1 MARMREIGA
10 SFDKGYRDDL
20 NYNFGLLEALIGE
33 ASGLTDALRQEML
46 NYINNLQQ
54 QIDMLTGE
62 NIGELLERLNDSIQQ
77 ALTAAQEAR
86 TAKTAT
92 EEATALATTATE
104 LANAS
109 ALLADEKANYA
120 NEKAVLAQNAADNA
134 NQEASN
140 LSQLKIDVVQAT
152 QDANTA
158 TGNANQA
165 TQAAQTATDAIY
177 VVLPNVTGL
186 VNLKEWT
193 IETQY
198 KKNNFVTLEGNGYM
212 ALRDNKGV
220 RPPSLPVLSNADWAM
235 FVQKGEKGEQGTGVR
250 ILGTLLDESAL
261 PSIGEPGDAYLI
273 NGDLYVWSDTTI
285 DWTNVG
291 TIKGPKGDTGPQG
304 PQGEQ
309 GPPGQDADLTEV
321 NQEIANLQQT
331 VTDNKTEVTEHL
343 GHDVLSENGAHGI
356 RYFNNELAV
365 EDEQGQWVTVET
377 GGAELYQNNVM
388 REETSNAIGSNTFSK
403 STLFASIVN
412 SVDAAN
418 NKLTLWNTEGISVSD
433 AVKLKRNDSVILE
446 DATIIAISGQV
457 ITISTLVTL
466 DTTITHVF
474 KLGGSKTNQNAEG
487 LKTVSSGSNS
497 HAEGMSTVAFGD
509 NSHAEGMETYTSG
522 TASHA
527 EGRFTKATGF
537 AAHAEG
543 LNTKATGNRAHAEGA
558 YTEAIGD
565 DSHAEGQ
572 GSKAA
577 GAYSHAEGSY
587 TEATGAYSHAEGQ
600 TSVTIGEASHA
611 EGYKTRAEGH
621 YSHTEGSNTKATA
634 NSAHAEG
641 AYTEATGNYSHA
653 EGNRTKAK
661 GEYSHSSGDTT
672 TADVFASTAIGRYN
686 KVMSGSPTIAV
697 ATDDAFVIGNGT
709 SPTSLSNA
717 LRVRFNGST
726 YGMGAW
732 NSTGADYA
740 EFFEWSDGNVDNED
754 RVGFVVALDG
764 DKIRKATAEDTYLL
778 GIISANPSVIG
789 DSHQDDWNNKYV
801 ADEWGRIQ
809 YHWIEVEYEEL
820 MTVPTEDGVHNETVI
835 KTRQDY
841 VPILNPDWNNDE
853 EYIPREQRKEWD
865 TVGLIGKLL
874 VRDDGTCEV
883 NSYAKVG
890 AEEGTLTA
898 SNYRT
903 DMRVIERVAP
913 NIVRVFIK

>member
-1 MARMREIGA
+1 MAQYGTIITNIGLAQIANAQITQTKVGLEYIALGDGNGAHYVPKQNQTALVHEVWRGPIAELSIDPTNSNRIIIDAVIPVTAGGFTIREIGI
-10 SFDKGYRDDL
+10 FDDK
-20 NYNFGLLEALIGE
+20 
-33 ASGLTDALRQEML
+33 
-46 NYINNLQQ
+46 NNLIAVGQYPEKYKPQ
-54 QIDMLTGE
+54 LSEGVSEETLIHFVIETNNADVVKLTIDPTVIIASRNYVDGKVA
-62 NIGELLERLNDSIQQ
+62 RVQT
-77 ALTAAQEAR
+77 ALT
-86 TAKTAT
+86 
-92 EEATALATTATE
+92 
-104 LANAS
+104 
-109 ALLADEKANYA
+109 
-120 NEKAVLAQNAADNA
+120 
-134 NQEASN
+134 
-140 LSQLKIDVVQAT
+140 
-152 QDANTA
+152 
-158 TGNANQA
+158 
-165 TQAAQTATDAIY
+165 
-177 VVLPNVTGL
+177 
-186 VNLKEWT
+186 
-193 IETQY
+193 
-198 KKNNFVTLEGNGYM
+198 
-212 ALRDNKGV
+212 
-220 RPPSLPVLSNADWAM
+220 
-235 FVQKGEKGEQGTGVR
+235 
-250 ILGTLLDESAL
+250 
-261 PSIGEPGDAYLI
+261 
-273 NGDLYVWSDTTI
+273 
-285 DWTNVG
+285 
-291 TIKGPKGDTGPQG
+291 
-304 PQGEQ
+304 
-309 GPPGQDADLTEV
+309 
-321 NQEIANLQQT
+321 
-331 VTDNKTEVTEHL
+331 EHS

>member
-1 MARMREIGA
+1 M
-10 SFDKGYRDDL
+10 SVY
-20 NYNFGLLEALIGE
+20 LE
-33 ASGLTDALRQEML
+33 EML
-46 NYINNLQQ
+46 SGWDQQERNKVNENWRRIMATFTNLQR
-54 QIDMLTGE
+54 QINILAGGE
-62 NIGELLERLNDSIQQ
+62 EVNELLQRLNDAVDSATI
-77 ALTAAQEAR
+77 AVQEAID
-86 TAKTAT
+86 
-92 EEATALATTATE
+92 
-104 LANAS
+104 AN
-109 ALLADEKANYA
+109 NT
-120 NEKAVLAQNAADNA
+120 
-134 NQEASN
+134 
-140 LSQLKIDVVQAT
+140 AT
-152 QDANTA
+152 QDAITENNTA
-158 TGNANQA
+158 LQIALDKVADKLLEVNQA
-165 TQAAQTATDAIY
+165 IENADTSAEGANAAKQGALDATEQAQTAISSMRSLIDNTVHRGIW
-177 VVLPNVTGL
+177 NNT
-186 VNLKEWT
+186 
-193 IETQY
+193 TQY
-198 KKNNFVTLEGNGYM
+198 FKNNMATYNGSAFIALQDNVDKTPPTL
-212 ALRDNKGV
+212 
-220 RPPSLPVLSNADWAM
+220 PTQSNAYWSLFA
-235 FVQKGEKGEQGTGVR
+235 EKGGTGATGPEGRPGKDGKDGTGVN
-250 ILGTLLDESAL
+250 IIGSLASEAEL
-261 PSIGEPGDAYLI
+261 PQTGSPGDAYMI
-273 NGDLYVWSDTTI
+273 GGDLYVWQANLNN
-285 DWTNVG
+285 WKNVG
-291 TIKGPKGDTGPQG
+291 PIQGPEGKSAYDLAVQNGFVGTMEEWLESLKGGIGPPGPDGPQG
-304 PQGEQ
+304 P
-309 GPPGQDADLTEV
+309 PGKDADLTEV
-321 NQEIANLQQT
+321 NQEIANIKQT

-343 GHDVLSENGAHGI
+343 GQDVLSEDGAHGI
-356 RYFNNELAV
+356 RYFNGELSV
-365 EDEQGQWVTVET
+365 KNDEDQWEVVET
-377 GGAELYQNNVM
+377 GGAEMYQNYVM
-388 REETSNAIGSNTFSK
+388 REEMSNALGSNTFSQ
-403 STLFASIVN
+403 STTFASIVN

-446 DATIIAISGQV
+446 DATVIAISGQV
-457 ITISTLVTL
+457 ITISTLATL
-466 DTTITHVF
+466 DTSITHVF

-497 HAEGMSTVAFGD
+497 HAEGLSTVAFGD

-543 LNTKATGNRAHAEGA
+543 LGTKATGNRAHAEGA

-577 GAYSHAEGSY
+577 GAYSHSEGSY

-600 TSVTIGEASHA
+600 VTVAIGEASHA

-641 AYTEATGNYSHA
+641 YLTEATGNYSHA

-672 TADVFASTAIGRYN
+672 TADVYASTAIGRYN
-686 KVMSGSPTIAV
+686 KVMSGSHSLAV

-717 LRVRFNGST
+717 LRVRFNGNT

-740 EFFEWSDGNVDNED
+740 EFFEWLDGNVDNED

-764 DKIRKATAEDTYLL
+764 DKIRKATADDTYLL

-789 DSHQDDWNNKYV
+789 DSHQDDWNNKFV
-801 ADEWGRIQ
+801 TDEWGRIQ
-809 YHWIEVEYEEL
+809 YHWVDVEYEEL
-820 MTVPTEDGVHNETVI
+820 ITVQTEDGVHNETII

-853 EYIPREQRKEWD
+853 EYTPREQRKEWD

-890 AEEGTLTA
+890 AEEGMLTA
-898 SNYRT
+898 SNERT

>member
-1 MARMREIGA
+1 MRVVG
-10 SFDKGYRDDL
+10 SSLDKGYRDDL

-33 ASGLTDALRQEML
+33 ANGLTDNLREEML
-46 NYINNLQQ
+46 EKVNNLQQ

-109 ALLADEKANYA
+109 ALLAEEKANYA
-120 NEKAVLAQNAADNA
+120 NEKAVLAQEAADNA

-165 TQAAQTATDAIY
+165 TQAAQTATDAIN

-186 VNLKEWT
+186 VNLKEWS

-220 RPPSLPVLSNADWAM
+220 KPPSFPVLSNADWAM

-250 ILGTLLDESAL
+250 ILGTLPDESAL
-261 PSIGEPGDAYLI
+261 PPLGEPGDAYLI
-273 NGDLYVWSDTTI
+273 NGDLYVWSDTTN

-321 NQEIANLQQT
+321 NQEIANLQQS
-331 VTDNKTEVTEHL
+331 VTNNQQVVTEHL
-343 GHDVLSENGAHGI
+343 GQDVLSEDGAHGI
-356 RYFNNELAV
+356 RFFNDQLAV
-365 EDEQGQWVTVET
+365 KDKDNQDQWNVVELGGSGEVYQENVTMNDKANALGYATFAGSVTYVSRNGYVNPATNQIVVVDST
-377 GGAELYQNNVM
+377 GLATGDSIILKYNTGA
-388 REETSNAIGSNTFSK
+388 
-403 STLFASIVN
+403 
-412 SVDAAN
+412 
-418 NKLTLWNTEGISVSD
+418 
-433 AVKLKRNDSVILE
+433 LE
-446 DATIIAISGQV
+446 NATITEMTAIDAKGVS
-457 ITISTLVTL
+457 
-466 DTTITHVF
+466 TITVSTTAVLSQNITHIM
-474 KLGGSKTNQNAEG
+474 KLGGTDTIQMAEG
-487 LKTVSSGSNS
+487 Y
-497 HAEGMSTVAFGD
+497 STVA
-509 NSHAEGMETYTSG
+509 SG
-522 TASHA
+522 
-527 EGRFTKATGF
+527 K
-537 AAHAEG
+537 
-543 LNTKATGNRAHAEGA
+543 
-558 YTEAIGD
+558 
-565 DSHAEGQ
+565 
-572 GSKAA
+572 
-577 GAYSHAEGSY
+577 YSHAEGSY
-587 TEATGAYSHAEGQ
+587 TTARGQRSHAEGYATTAKGDGSHAEGNSTFAAGSNSHAEGQ
-600 TSVTIGEASHA
+600 SSIASGSSSHA
-611 EGYKTRAEGH
+611 EGTTTLATGANSHAEGNN
-621 YSHTEGSNTKATA
+621 TEATSA
-634 NSAHAEG
+634 NAHAEG
-641 AYTEATGNYSHA
+641 SGTKATGHTSHAEGGYTIAAGQSSHAEGNGSYANGNYSHA
-653 EGNRTKAK
+653 EGANTIAF
-661 GEYSHSSGDTT
+661 GESSHAEGDGTTAEGSHSHAEGLGTL
-672 TADVFASTAIGRYN
+672 AGVFASHAQGRYN
-686 KVMSGSPTIAV
+686 KQMTGLGTSVV
-697 ATDDAFVIGNGT
+697 QTDDAFVIGNGFG
-709 SPTSLSNA
+709 PTGRGNA
-717 LRVRFNGST
+717 FRVRFNGST
-726 YGMGAW
+726 YGVGAW

-740 EFFEWSDGNVDNED
+740 EFFEWLDGNVDVED
-754 RVGFVVALDG
+754 RVGFVVTLEG
-764 DKIRKATAEDTYLL
+764 DKIRKATADDSYIL

-801 ADEWGRIQ
+801 TDEWGRIQ
-809 YHWIEVEYEEL
+809 YHWIDVEYEEL
-820 MTVPTEDGVHNETVI
+820 EVTGDGAAPKKIT

-853 EYIPREQRKEWD
+853 EYIPREQRREWD

-874 VRDDGTCEV
+874 VRDDGSCEV
-883 NSYAKVG
+883 NNYAKVG

-898 SNYRT
+898 SNERT